1 MVIVYPLSPSRHFL
15 LVFLY
20 TFFPPPPYPV

>member
-15 LVFLY
+15 LFFVY
-20 TFFPPPPYPV
+20 TFFSPLPYPV